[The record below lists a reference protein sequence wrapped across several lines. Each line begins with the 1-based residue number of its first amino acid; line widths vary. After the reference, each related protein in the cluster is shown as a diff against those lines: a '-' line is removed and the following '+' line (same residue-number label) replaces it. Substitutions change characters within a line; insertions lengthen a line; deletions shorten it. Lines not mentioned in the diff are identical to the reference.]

1 MKVQYVFEKYIG
13 KVQLW
18 FWTEIVSRVSVIH
31 VLNVVWFVRGQVRA
45 RAECLHWDLSW
56 GKRERWQELA
66 RFRDYTPLCL
76 WFFCFEICFIHWWM
90 TGDVSSDVTRLTHWG
105 QEATQT
111 RSRLSAVA
119 QFSRQTPGL
128 GSGSARAAQAGPGLL
143 APALVPGRTRRT
155 QAATGTA
162 WSLKGNTTFKS
173 TIHFIKVLYEMCKI

>member
-1 MKVQYVFEKYIG
+1 MKVEEVLRFEKYIG
-13 KVQLW
+13 EVQLW

-56 GKRERWQELA
+56 GERWQELA
-66 RFRDYTPLCL
+66 RFRDYAPVCL
-76 WFFCFEICFIHWWM
+76 WFFCLRFVFIHWWM

-128 GSGSARAAQAGPGLL
+128 GSGSARAAQAGRCWLRLWSRAAPGGHRQPRALL
-143 APALVPGRTRRT
+143 GRSREI
-155 QAATGTA
+155 QH
-162 WSLKGNTTFKS
+162 LNQQ
-173 TIHFIKVLYEMCKI
+173 FIL